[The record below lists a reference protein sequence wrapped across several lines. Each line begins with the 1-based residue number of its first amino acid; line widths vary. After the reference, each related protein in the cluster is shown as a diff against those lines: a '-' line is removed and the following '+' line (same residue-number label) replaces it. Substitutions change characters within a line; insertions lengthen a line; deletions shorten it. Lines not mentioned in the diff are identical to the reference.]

1 MSHFSRINTAFVEEK
16 YVLAAIKDLGYEVEI
31 GKQNIRAY
39 GGQQAEVDIR
49 IKLRFSY
56 DIGLKK
62 AANHQYQVVAD
73 WFGVKGTS
81 QKKFIEQLTQRYAY
95 HATLDKLT
103 DQGFAL
109 VEEQSDKG
117 DIKLVLRRMVS

>member
-1 MSHFSRINTAFVEEK
+1 MEPRPRQILK
-16 YVLAAIKDLGYEVEI
+16 
-31 GKQNIRAY
+31 
-39 GGQQAEVDIR
+39 

-62 AANHQYQVVAD
+62 TDKNQYQVIAD
-73 WFGVKGTS
+73 WFGVKGIT
-81 QKKFIEQLTQRYAY
+81 QKKFMEQLTQRYAY

-109 VEEQSDKG
+109 IEEQSEKG
-117 DIKLVLRRMVS
+117 EIKMVLRRMVS

>member
-16 YVLAAIKDLGYEVEI
+16 YLLAAIKDLGYQFET
-31 GKQNIRAY
+31 GKQKIRAF
-39 GGQQAEVDIR
+39 GGTHTEADIK

-62 AANHQYQVVAD
+62 TADGQYQVVAD

-81 QKKFIEQLTQRYAY
+81 QKKFMDQLTQRYAY
-95 HATLDKLT
+95 HATIDKLT
-103 DQGFAL
+103 EQGFAL
-109 VEEQSDKG
+109 IEEQSEKG
-117 DIKLVLRRMVS
+117 EIKLVLRRMAA